1 MSQFTELDYL
11 NNLKKYQYLKTGST
25 KTKADYID
33 DDNCF
38 YSVARKIRTERSN
51 EEENEKSKLL
61 YKAEQTFSIFR
72 AWCLANYPIIINGKI
87 DIDRTKNEVFT
98 NLELFKEF
106 CIKENI
112 NFWIKKELL
121 EKHFNL
127 KFEFNHK
134 TVKWLK
140 VKTEV

>member
-51 EEENEKSKLL
+51 EEENEKSKG
-61 YKAEQTFSIFR
+61 AFI
-72 AWCLANYPIIINGKI
+72 
-87 DIDRTKNEVFT
+87 
-98 NLELFKEF
+98 
-106 CIKENI
+106 
-112 NFWIKKELL
+112 
-121 EKHFNL
+121 
-127 KFEFNHK
+127 
-134 TVKWLK
+134 
-140 VKTEV
+140 